1 MNIDQAQHPA
11 HDPVSLHTPQA
22 AGGLGPAFARLV
34 GTSDAIW
41 PAILRVTL
49 GGVLLPH
56 ALQKTL
62 GWFGGFGF
70 EKTMHWF
77 TQQLHLPVALALLV
91 IFTEQTASLALLIG
105 FCTRAAALGVAA
117 VMIGAVLTVHLQN
130 GFFMNWFGNQPGEG
144 FEFHLLVLAIVV
156 ALFVA
161 GAGRWSVDRAL
172 SRGDRLPRERGVE
185 PRGDATAAAGS

>member
-1 MNIDQAQHPA
+1 MNIDQAQHSPQPA
-11 HDPVSLHTPQA
+11 SLDSPG
-22 AGGLGPAFARLV
+22 AGGTFARALTRLV
-34 GTSDAIW
+34 LTSDAIW

-62 GWFGGFGF
+62 GWFGGLGF

-77 TQQLHLPVALALLV
+77 TAQLHLPVTLALLV

-117 VMIGAVLTVHLQN
+117 VMVGAVLTVHLQN

-156 ALFVA
+156 ALLVA
-161 GAGRWSVDRAL
+161 GGGRWSVDRAL
-172 SRGDRLPRERGVE
+172 SRSERLPRKRRVEARSERTVWEGC
-185 PRGDATAAAGS
+185 